1 MAGGSKGGG
10 NKFQTGQVNARAT
23 PSTGGTATPDP
34 NARATP
40 STGFN
45 PIEIQNDVN
54 QYGMNTQANVSAA
67 NRVVNDLNMAQI
79 QQLFQLLNTGADG
92 KLNTNTGADGKLNTR
107 TRYDK

>member
-1 MAGGSKGGG
+1 MGWVTLGLGSKGGG
-10 NKFQTGQVNARAT
+10 NKFQIGADGKLNARAT

-34 NARATP
+34 NARDTP

-54 QYGMNTQANVSAA
+54 QSGMK
-67 NRVVNDLNMAQI
+67 AQI
-79 QQLFQLLNTGADG
+79 QQLLQLLDAGADG